1 MRVVI
6 LDTEEYY
13 GDVGYVIFDTT
24 TKSIADER
32 QISIK
37 EIFSKVA
44 MSLTKS
50 GKFFKVDCPSIE
62 NSLKVLPYVP

>member
-1 MRVVI
+1 MRVMI

-37 EIFSKVA
+37 EIFSKVG
-44 MSLTKS
+44 
-50 GKFFKVDCPSIE
+50 GKI
-62 NSLKVLPYVP
+62 L